1 MGHDSNTF
9 SKRLVLYFVG
19 LFIMTVGVTVSVKS
33 DLGVTPISSIPY
45 TMTVVSG
52 MDLGVASIIFS
63 VIMVLLQIV
72 VLRKEFS
79 RIDLLQIP
87 IGIVFG
93 MFLTFCGGFLY
104 LFPDPPNFLMQ
115 IVLALVSTV
124 LVAIG
129 VLMYV
134 SAGFVPLAPEG
145 LMLAV
150 SRVSGMEFPVVKVI
164 NDVTMVLI
172 SLVTCLI
179 MVHSLGSVGIGTVIA
194 ALLVGTEV
202 RWLRRR
208 FLKPKTPDV
217 PS

>member
-1 MGHDSNTF
+1 
-9 SKRLVLYFVG
+9 
-19 LFIMTVGVTVSVKS
+19 
-33 DLGVTPISSIPY
+33 
-45 TMTVVSG
+45 
-52 MDLGVASIIFS
+52 
-63 VIMVLLQIV
+63 
-72 VLRKEFS
+72 
-79 RIDLLQIP
+79 
-87 IGIVFG
+87 
-93 MFLTFCGGFLY
+93 
-104 LFPDPPNFLMQ
+104 
-115 IVLALVSTV
+115 
-124 LVAIG
+124 

-150 SRVSGMEFPVVKVI
+150 SRMSGMEFPVVKVI